1 MILVDSSVWI
11 DYFRG
16 ARNLQTEQLDLL
28 LEQGDADIGVADL
41 VVFEVLRGFNSPRAQ
56 QEAQTMLLSIAVVE
70 IGGISNAMNAAVLY
84 RRLREQGRTVH
95 SPIDVLLASYCMT
108 HGHTLLHRDADFES
122 LQTLGGLNTWPH
134 QPN

>member
-28 LEQGDADIGVADL
+28 LEHGEGEVGVADL
-41 VVFEVLRGFNSPRAQ
+41 VVFEVLRGFTSPRAQ
-56 QEAQTMLLSIAVVE
+56 QEAKAMLLSITLLE
-70 IGGISNAMNAAVLY
+70 IGGLSNAFNAAVLY

-95 SPIDVLLASYCMT
+95 SPIDVLLASYCIT
-108 HGHTLLHRDADFES
+108 HGHALLHRDADFES
-122 LQTLGGLNTWPH
+122 LKTLGGLDTWPH
-134 QPN
+134 

>member
-28 LEQGDADIGVADL
+28 FEQGDADIGVADL

-134 QPN
+134 QPH

>member
-28 LEQGDADIGVADL
+28 FEQGDADIGVADL

>member
-84 RRLREQGRTVH
+84 RRLREQGRTVR

-108 HGHTLLHRDADFES
+108 HGYTLLHRDADVES
-122 LQTLGGLNTWPH
+122 LQTLGGLNTWLH

>member
-122 LQTLGGLNTWPH
+122 LQTLGDMNTWPH

>member
-122 LQTLGGLNTWPH
+122 LQTLGGLNTWLH

>member
-84 RRLREQGRTVH
+84 RRLREQGRTVR

-108 HGHTLLHRDADFES
+108 HGHTLLHRDADVES